1 MSGFQGSPPP
11 PQGSYYPPPPE
22 KAGNYA
28 PPSGAPPGQPSYA
41 PPPGTP
47 QQQQH
52 FSPPPNQSF
61 APPPNQFSPPA
72 QDARGPQQQ
81 YFSPPPQNFAP
92 PSGPPPQQTPQG
104 PPAQQGFPSGPQP
117 SAGSSGISQELVGQ
131 FNGGSYRIDHRD
143 SNTILTLNLAHGCP
157 VTAKPGA
164 MVAMA
169 ASVTLKGSVK
179 VSFKKLISG
188 GELAH
193 STFTGPGEVIL
204 APASLGDIVPIR
216 LDGQQQWS
224 MGKDAFLANTQ
235 GVIRDYKSQ
244 GLGSAM
250 FSGEGLFVYKITGQ
264 GVLFVTSLGAII
276 QKNLAPGEQYIVDN
290 GHLVAWNCKY
300 QIERIA
306 SGGIISA
313 LSSNEGLVCRFT
325 GPGTVFIQ
333 TRNPGEFGAWIRSH
347 VPSGGGGGGSLLS
360 F

>member
-11 PQGSYYPPPPE
+11 APQGGYYPPPPE
-22 KAGNYA
+22 KGNYP
-28 PPSGAPPGQPSYA
+28 PPSGAPPQQSYA
-41 PPPGTP
+41 PPG
-47 QQQQH
+47 QQQ

-61 APPPNQFSPPA
+61 APPPTQFSPPP
-72 QDARGPQQQ
+72 QDSRGSQQ

-92 PSGPPPQQTPQG
+92 PSGPPPQQQQPV
-104 PPAQQGFPSGPQP
+104 QQGFQGAPPQ
-117 SAGSSGISQELVGQ
+117 AGGSSAISQELVGQ

-143 SNTILTLNLAHGCP
+143 SNTILTINLAHGCP
-157 VTAKPGA
+157 ITAKPGA

-169 ASVTLKGSVK
+169 ATVTLKGSVK
-179 VSFKKLISG
+179 VSLKKLISG

-193 STFTGPGEVIL
+193 STYTGPGEVIL

-216 LDGQQQWS
+216 LDGNQQWT

-276 QKNLAPGEQYIVDN
+276 QKNLAPNEQYIVDN

-300 QIERIA
+300 VIERIA

-347 VPSGGGGGGSLLS
+347 VPTGGGR
-360 F
+360 

>member
-1 MSGFQGSPPP
+1 MSHFQGSPPP
-11 PQGSYYPPPPE
+11 QGGYYPPPPE
-22 KAGNYA
+22 KGNYP
-28 PPSGAPPGQPSYA
+28 PPSGAPPGQPSFA
-41 PPPGTP
+41 PPP
-47 QQQQH
+47 QQS
-52 FSPPPNQSF
+52 FAPPPQQSF
-61 APPPNQFSPPA
+61 APPPNQFSPPP
-72 QDARGPQQQ
+72 QEQRGSQQ
-81 YFSPPPQNFAP
+81 YFSPPPQNFGP
-92 PSGPPPQQTPQG
+92 PSGPPPPQQTPQQQPQQNFQQG
-104 PPAQQGFPSGPQP
+104 PPQAGP
-117 SAGSSGISQELVGQ
+117 SAPVAQVGGAISQELVGQ

-143 SNTILTLNLAHGCP
+143 SNTILTMNLAHGCP
-157 VTAKPGA
+157 ITAKPGA

-169 ASVTLKGSVK
+169 ATVTLKGSVK
-179 VSFKKLISG
+179 VSLKKLISG

-216 LDGQQQWS
+216 LDGNQQWT
-224 MGKDAFLANTQ
+224 MGKDAWLANTQ
-235 GVIRDYKSQ
+235 GVVRDYKSQ
-244 GLGSAM
+244 GIGSAM

-276 QKNLAPGEQYIVDN
+276 QKNLAPNEQYIVDN

-300 QIERIA
+300 IIERIA

-333 TRNPGEFGAWIRSH
+333 TRNPTEFGSWIRSH
-347 VPSGGGGGGSLLS
+347 VPTGGGGGSSLLS

>member
-1 MSGFQGSPPP
+1 MSHNNFQGSPPP
-11 PQGSYYPPPPE
+11 QGGYYPPPPE
-22 KAGNYA
+22 KGNYA
-28 PPSGAPPGQPSYA
+28 PPPGAPPTQPSYA
-41 PPPGTP
+41 PP
-47 QQQQH
+47 Q
-52 FSPPPNQSF
+52 QSF
-61 APPPNQFSPPA
+61 APPPNQFSPPP
-72 QDARGPQQQ
+72 QDSRGSQQ

-92 PSGPPPQQTPQG
+92 PTGPPPQQ
-104 PPAQQGFPSGPQP
+104 QQPVQQQQAFPSGQQA

-143 SNTILTLNLAHGCP
+143 SNTILTMNLAHGCP
-157 VTAKPGA
+157 ITAKPGA

-179 VSFKKLISG
+179 ISLKKLITG

-193 STFTGPGEVIL
+193 STYTGPGEVIL

-216 LDGQQQWS
+216 LDGNQQWT

-235 GVIRDYKSQ
+235 GVVKDYKSQ

-276 QKNLAPGEQYIVDN
+276 QKNLAPNEQYIVDN
-290 GHLVAWNCKY
+290 GQYRGFLDLVAWNCKY
-300 QIERIA
+300 VIERIA

-333 TRNPGEFGAWIRSH
+333 TRNPSEFGAWIRAH
-347 VPSGGGGGGSLLS
+347 VPSGGGGGSSLLS
-360 F
+360 AF

>member
-11 PQGSYYPPPPE
+11 QGGYYPPPPE
-22 KAGNYA
+22 KGNYP

-41 PPPGTP
+41 PPG
-47 QQQQH
+47 QQH
-52 FSPPPNQSF
+52 FSPPPNQTF
-61 APPPNQFSPPA
+61 APPPNQFSPPPTD
-72 QDARGPQQQ
+72 QRGSQQ

-92 PSGPPPQQTPQG
+92 PSGPPPPQAQQQG
-104 PPAQQGFPSGPQP
+104 PPPQSFPSGPQA
-117 SAGSSGISQELVGQ
+117 SATSSAISQELVGQ

-143 SNTILTLNLAHGCP
+143 SNTILTMNLAHGCP

-179 VSFKKLISG
+179 VSLKKLITG

-193 STFTGPGEVIL
+193 STYTGPGEVIL

-216 LDGQQQWS
+216 LDGNQQWT

-235 GVIRDYKSQ
+235 GVVKDYKSQ

-300 QIERIA
+300 VIERIA

-347 VPSGGGGGGSLLS
+347 VPTGGGGGGGLLS

>member
-1 MSGFQGSPPP
+1 MMHWKFSEDKRLTVPEA
-11 PQGSYYPPPPE
+11 PPE
-22 KAGNYA
+22 KGNYP
-28 PPSGAPPGQPSYA
+28 PPSGAPPGQFA
-41 PPPGTP
+41 PPP
-47 QQQQH
+47 QQ
-52 FSPPPNQSF
+52 FAPPPQQSF
-61 APPPNQFSPPA
+61 APPPNQFSPPP
-72 QDARGPQQQ
+72 QEQRGSQQ
-81 YFSPPPQNFAP
+81 YFSPPPQNFGP
-92 PSGPPPQQTPQG
+92 PSGPPPQQQAPQ
-104 PPAQQGFPSGPQP
+104 QNFQPQP
-117 SAGSSGISQELVGQ
+117 QAGPSAPVPQAGSGAISQELVGQ

-143 SNTILTLNLAHGCP
+143 SNTILTMNLAHGCP
-157 VTAKPGA
+157 ITAKPGS

-169 ASVTLKGSVK
+169 ATVTLKGSVK
-179 VSFKKLISG
+179 VSLKKLISG

-204 APASLGDIVPIR
+204 APASLGDVVPIR
-216 LDGQQQWS
+216 LDGNQQWT

-235 GVIRDYKSQ
+235 GVIKDYKSQ

-300 QIERIA
+300 VIERIA

-313 LSSNEGLVCRFT
+313 LSSNEGLVCRFS

-333 TRNPGEFGAWIRSH
+333 TRNPTEFGAWIRSH
-347 VPSGGGGGGSLLS
+347 VPTGGGGGSSLLS

>member
-11 PQGSYYPPPPE
+11 APQGGYYPPPPE
-22 KAGNYA
+22 KGNYP
-28 PPSGAPPGQPSYA
+28 PPSGAPPQ
-41 PPPGTP
+41 
-47 QQQQH
+47 
-52 FSPPPNQSF
+52 QSF
-61 APPPNQFSPPA
+61 APPPGQTQFSPPPTQSFA
-72 QDARGPQQQ
+72 PPPTQFSPPPQDSRGSQQ

-92 PSGPPPQQTPQG
+92 PSGPPPQQQQPVQQAFQG
-104 PPAQQGFPSGPQP
+104 PPQQAASS
-117 SAGSSGISQELVGQ
+117 SAISQELVGQ

-143 SNTILTLNLAHGCP
+143 SNTILTINLAHGCP
-157 VTAKPGA
+157 ITAKPGA

-169 ASVTLKGSVK
+169 ATVTLKGSVK
-179 VSFKKLISG
+179 VSLKKLISG

-193 STFTGPGEVIL
+193 STYTGPGEVIL

-216 LDGQQQWS
+216 LDGNQQWT

-235 GVIRDYKSQ
+235 GIVRDYKSQ

-276 QKNLAPGEQYIVDN
+276 QKNLAPNEQYIVDN

-300 QIERIA
+300 VIERIA

-347 VPSGGGGGGSLLS
+347 VPTGGGGGSILS
-360 F
+360 AF